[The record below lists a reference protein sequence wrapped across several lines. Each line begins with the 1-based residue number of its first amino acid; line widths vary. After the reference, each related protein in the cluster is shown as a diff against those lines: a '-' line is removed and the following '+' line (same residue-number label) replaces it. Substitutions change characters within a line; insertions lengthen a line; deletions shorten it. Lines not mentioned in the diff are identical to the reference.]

1 MGRSAQ
7 LQITHYTTHTVNQQ
21 KNFPYFWWLIDV
33 SNYYL
38 ANQRFLGRSS
48 QNVVKI
54 ELKRT
59 SWSGLDLCKRWP
71 GSVRIHTSCRATPP
85 SRMFILI
92 PRGKKIRMR
101 IEMKLKFFPDL
112 YTFCKSSQKK
122 NINVQ
127 LQMNSFS
134 KAQIGSYQSE

>member
-1 MGRSAQ
+1 MVSDSIKCPTLSRTDNYVTEWPWFKLHDFFNPIDTTSFSPHEILHLGRSAQ

-21 KNFPYFWWLIDV
+21 KNFQYFWWLIDV
-33 SNYYL
+33 SNNYL

-85 SRMFILI
+85 SRVFILI
-92 PRGKKIRMR
+92 PRGKK
-101 IEMKLKFFPDL
+101 
-112 YTFCKSSQKK
+112 
-122 NINVQ
+122 
-127 LQMNSFS
+127 
-134 KAQIGSYQSE
+134 